1 MMMVGWGYI
10 STSNIHL
17 YIIAVLLFYDI
28 WYMIYDIWYMIDD
41 DDDDDNDEDDDED
54 NVLRFWFCISNLIGI
69 TMKTIKSSFFGLS
82 QMLMKPFLICPEW

>member
-1 MMMVGWGYI
+1 
-10 STSNIHL
+10 
-17 YIIAVLLFYDI
+17 
-28 WYMIYDIWYMIDD
+28 MIDD
-41 DDDDDNDEDDDED
+41 DGVDDDDWWWWLMMMMIDDDDDDDVDDDDDNDEDDDED